1 MCAICCLP
9 QRLAYSRSAC
19 FLGLKDTQIS
29 SIHANPQAITHQIL
43 VVKTRRILALQ
54 VLTKLHAILKP
65 FLLRRIKSDV
75 ETSLPAKKEIILY
88 AHMTDLQKK
97 YNQDLRDRTL
107 NVRQFFHHFS
117 AVELP

>member
-1 MCAICCLP
+1 MLMETP
-9 QRLAYSRSAC
+9 EAC
-19 FLGLKDTQIS
+19 E
-29 SIHANPQAITHQIL
+29 
-43 VVKTRRILALQ
+43 LQ
-54 VLTKLHAILKP
+54 VLTKLHAVLKP

-107 NVRQFFHHFS
+107 NVRHPLCS
-117 AVELP
+117 AALKCLLSIYSAAFVCKAECFLVQHAYVDEKALS